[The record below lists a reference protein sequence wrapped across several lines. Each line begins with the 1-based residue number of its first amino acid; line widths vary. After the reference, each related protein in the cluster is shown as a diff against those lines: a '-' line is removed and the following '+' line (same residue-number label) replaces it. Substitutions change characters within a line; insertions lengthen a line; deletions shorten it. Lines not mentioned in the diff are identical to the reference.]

1 VIFAFGDYELDEE
14 RFELRRGGSA
24 VELQPKALELL
35 LHLVRKRDQVVS
47 KRELLETVWADSVVT
62 DGSLARAVSLARRAI
77 GDRGTE
83 PASIATVARRG
94 YRFQAAVRESARR
107 SPAVPPIEAS
117 HDDPASRY
125 IGRAEL
131 LARLEVL
138 LDAALRGRGRILFLA
153 GEAGIGK
160 TRTAELLAERARHA
174 GAEVATSW
182 GLDRDDPTYLTWTRV
197 LRALANAAP
206 EALAALPPAQRSD
219 LGRLMSELGGA
230 GEPGPVAAVRDGQSI
245 RFQLFEAVQTFLARS
260 ASRRPVA
267 LFLDDLHAADA
278 ESLWLLEH
286 IGHALGAMPIAIV
299 VTCREDDAARAPQ
312 RARALERLLRS
323 TSLERWPLAG
333 LSVEEVREFVRT
345 RLGRDPDPALVGALE
360 RKTAG
365 NPLLLGE
372 SLRSLEARGLL
383 RGSREASAWD
393 ALLPRGIEHLL
404 HPKLKHLSPGALE
417 VLACASAIGVE
428 VDQSLL
434 ARCLGGES
442 DLEARLRE
450 AEDAALLFA
459 SAASTGRLRFA
470 HALARD
476 ALYAEL
482 VPAGDRRRAL
492 HARIAAALDETETA
506 SEASGDSLAERAHHA
521 CEAAPLVDPGRAI
534 GLARAAGE
542 QAARLHDSERA
553 AAWYQRALAMLELGS
568 KADAATR
575 VALYLGLG
583 AAQVRTVGL
592 ERARATCRAAVD
604 HARSSGRSDL
614 FALAVLGFAHRPTA
628 SGHGDREVIDLL
640 EEAARTAPADE
651 ALRIRVLSR
660 LAGEL
665 RYAEP
670 ARAEALVD
678 GAVASARALGDT
690 EVLAHALDDATY
702 VRWSPGDP
710 ESWIAL
716 NGEVARVAHA
726 ANDLELVLD
735 GQKGRVTGFLELGDV
750 AAVDREIRACER
762 TADALRTP
770 YARWL
775 CAAMR
780 AMRVLLDGDL
790 ELAERCIGESIR
802 LGERVDAPEVNL
814 ELQVQFLYLRAEQR
828 RGAEIESAMRSQ
840 GEHFPDA
847 PAWRAGL
854 ARVLIG
860 MGRSSE
866 ARSELQR
873 LARRHFTDVPRDRGW
888 LPTLAFAAEVACA
901 TGDAHSAEILE
912 RLLAPYARLSVVA
925 GSGLVYYGSVSHH
938 LGLVAAAQSRWDPA
952 VAWFESAL
960 AAEVRA
966 GAHIWEARTRV
977 AFARALL
984 SRGEPADRARAASLL
999 ADAVAAARARDLG
1012 EVSAEARAL
1021 EPARWTRRVPARAKR
1036 TITDR

>member
-14 RFELRRGGSA
+14 RFELRRGESA

-35 LHLVRKRDQVVS
+35 LHLVRNREQVVS
-47 KRELLETVWADSVVT
+47 KAELLAAVWADSVVT

-83 PASIATVARRG
+83 PALIATVARRG
-94 YRFQAAVRESARR
+94 YRFQAPVRESARR
-107 SPAVPPIEAS
+107 PVRVPPVAAR
-117 HDDPASRY
+117 DADPASRY
-125 IGRAEL
+125 IGRGEL
-131 LARLEVL
+131 LARLEAL
-138 LDAALRGRGRILFLA
+138 LDAALRGCGRILFLA

-160 TRTAELLAERARHA
+160 TRTAEVLAERARHA
-174 GAEVATSW
+174 GAEVATAW
-182 GLDRDDPTYLTWTRV
+182 GLDGDDPTYLTWTRV
-197 LRALANAAP
+197 LRALARAMP
-206 EALAALPPAQRSD
+206 EALAALPAAQRSD
-219 LGRLMSELGGA
+219 LARLVPELGRA
-230 GEPGPVAAVRDGQSI
+230 DDPVPASALRDGESV
-245 RFQLFEAVQTFLARS
+245 RFQIFEGVQTFLARA
-260 ASRRPVA
+260 ASLRPVA

-278 ESLWLLEH
+278 ESIWLLEY
-286 IGHALGAMPIAIV
+286 IGHTLAALPVAVV
-299 VTCREDDAARAPQ
+299 VTCREEDAARAPQ
-312 RARALERLLRS
+312 RARALERLLRL

-333 LSVEEVREFVRT
+333 LSAEEIHEFVRA
-345 RLGRDPDPALVGALE
+345 RVGKDPEPALVGALE

-383 RGSREASAWD
+383 GSSRDAGAWD

-404 HPKLKHLSPGALE
+404 HPKLQHLSHGALE
-417 VLACASAIGVE
+417 VLACAAAIGVE
-428 VDQSLL
+428 VDRRLL
-434 ARCLGGES
+434 ARCLGGDS
-442 DLEARLRE
+442 KLDLALRE
-450 AEDAALLFA
+450 AHDAALLYA
-459 SAASTGRLRFA
+459 RAASSGRLRFA
-470 HALARD
+470 HVLVRD

-492 HARIAAALDETETA
+492 HARIAAALDET
-506 SEASGDSLAERAHHA
+506 SEPSADSLAERAHHA
-521 CEAAPLVDPGRAI
+521 CEAAPLVDPGHAI
-534 GLARAAGE
+534 ELARAAGN

-553 AAWYQRALAMLELGS
+553 AAWYQRALAVLELGV
-568 KADAATR
+568 AAAAETH

-592 ERARATCRAAVD
+592 DRARATCRAAVD

-614 FALAVLGFAHRPTA
+614 FASAVLGFAHRPTA
-628 SGHGDREVIDLL
+628 NGHGDREVIDLL
-640 EEAARTAPADE
+640 EEAARTPPADE

-670 ARAEALVD
+670 ERAEALID
-678 GAVASARALGDT
+678 GAVASARQLGDT
-690 EVLAHALDDATY
+690 AVLAQALDDATY
-702 VRWSPGDP
+702 VRWSPADP

-716 NGEVARVAHA
+716 NGEVARVARA

-762 TADALRTP
+762 TADVLRTP

-790 ELAERCIGESIR
+790 ELAERCIGESLR
-802 LGERVDAPEVNL
+802 LGERVDAPEVKL
-814 ELQVQFLYLRAEQR
+814 ELQLQFLYLRAEQG
-828 RGAEIESAMRSQ
+828 RGNEIEAAMRSQ
-840 GEHFPDA
+840 GELFPDA
-847 PAWRAGL
+847 PAWRAAL

-860 MGRSSE
+860 MDRASD
-866 ARSELQR
+866 ARSELER
-873 LARRHFTDVPRDRGW
+873 LARRQFADVPRDRGW

-901 TGDAHSAEILE
+901 TGDAHSAGIVE
-912 RLLAPYARLSVVA
+912 RLLAPYARLAVVA

-938 LGLVAAAQSRWDPA
+938 LGLLAAAQSRWDAA
-952 VAWFESAL
+952 VARFEFAL
-960 AAEVRA
+960 AAEASA

-977 AFARALL
+977 ACARALL
-984 SRGEPADRARAASLL
+984 SRDARADRARAASLL
-999 ADAVAAARARDLG
+999 AEAVAVARARDLQ

-1021 EPARWTRRVPARAKR
+1021 EPALWSDRGSARAKP
-1036 TITDR
+1036 TIMDR